1 MKAVRCTAK
10 SSYTAAK
17 LLAAAAISCAAL
29 GASAATYYWKPGAEQ
44 GLWTTIENWSTES
57 ATGAVAAELP
67 DSDDSLAGAGDYN
80 FDLNGGS
87 YTLSA
92 WIIPSDWNNHNL
104 TVTNGT
110 LTFNGDV
117 STHSGKINVDAK
129 GKLNLNGSFNP
140 GMYSSAGLMV
150 NANAGGVVS
159 VGGSVRLYNGS
170 FAVND
175 GGSMTFAPSYL
186 RFGAESHN
194 YALAFSNA
202 GTLTLPN
209 GFKFDRWDIATVET
223 GASYTLTQS
232 GGTLNLGG
240 PIANAPNSSDSKS
253 GPFSVNIL
261 GGTVHVTGDVTFN
274 VTTAYLDNSVE
285 FNVDE
290 GKTINLTPFT
300 FRAGS
305 SITKTGNGVIVLP
318 AIAPRATISA
328 GKLALSAATYD
339 LAAVTFG
346 SDAIIDLTAMGA
358 RVDSADASIESATFA
373 ATIPATAG
381 TDVLYSTNLT
391 ILQYAKADL
400 DASVPAGFDLV
411 ISGEALSV
419 EAETAGSFT
428 GNGDICDAEGWGGTI
443 PAAGSDVS
451 IDGADAIATYSGG
464 DMPAWNSIEVK
475 NGATLRIAS
484 NLTLPKIILNK
495 NAKLEIVNSAS
506 VTLGNVADLTGV
518 VAATPELVIPELVVE
533 AGATLNVPG
542 GMKFKN
548 LDLRH
553 FGTIAASSA
562 GRLYFGYADANETA
576 YFAMCSTN
584 ATISTINAGSY
595 GDGTPCF
602 VCPAAN
608 GLVRVYGTIELDG
621 LTLTRVKTGS
631 ASIYDAVM
639 VGVNN
644 PVGTPFAVLFNN
656 FAMSYRGYADF
667 GGAAIVTFRNSKL
680 TRPEWQAWSSKG
692 RWNVN
697 DSAKVIF
704 DNTEHYYEYPDGNSV
719 GWFSSVAGTE
729 AFVLTNS
736 TVMWSRPV
744 GNGNSKLTVYDS
756 YYDCAYDAYITN
768 QMHQGEYLFLPDLFD
783 GLGELNIPENSFCV
797 LRALDHVT
805 WDANDNAPERRCKVY
820 SELDISGAGDLIVTN
835 GVSGRYFEVI
845 MQSAKN
851 TCSGTLRV
859 DSPEGYDAKLYF
871 ADGANWAGT
880 VTAGNV
886 ALTNL
891 VSGASASTNTFNRLA
906 LAAGTTF
913 PIRVWKTGGVI
924 VAHDGLNVG
933 SYANNGGK
941 IVLVAM
947 AEELAPG
954 DSFILGTVGGDSRPA
969 VGGKWESRSENGIL
983 KVKYSSGLTV
993 ILR

>member
-1 MKAVRCTAK
+1 M
-10 SSYTAAK
+10 
-17 LLAAAAISCAAL
+17 
-29 GASAATYYWKPGAEQ
+29 
-44 GLWTTIENWSTES
+44 
-57 ATGAVAAELP
+57 
-67 DSDDSLAGAGDYN
+67 
-80 FDLNGGS
+80 
-87 YTLSA
+87 
-92 WIIPSDWNNHNL
+92 
-104 TVTNGT
+104 
-110 LTFNGDV
+110 
-117 STHSGKINVDAK
+117 
-129 GKLNLNGSFNP
+129 
-140 GMYSSAGLMV
+140 
-150 NANAGGVVS
+150 
-159 VGGSVRLYNGS
+159 
-170 FAVND
+170 
-175 GGSMTFAPSYL
+175 
-186 RFGAESHN
+186 
-194 YALAFSNA
+194 
-202 GTLTLPN
+202 
-209 GFKFDRWDIATVET
+209 
-223 GASYTLTQS
+223 
-232 GGTLNLGG
+232 NLGG
-240 PIANAPNSSDSKS
+240 IIALNNYNGTFNVDFA
-253 GPFSVNIL
+253 
-261 GGTVHVTGDVTFN
+261 GGTVNVTGNASFDVSSAQVSGPVTFN
-274 VTTAYLDNSVE
+274 VA
-285 FNVDE
+285 E
-290 GKTINLTPFT
+290 GKTLNTTSLVI
-300 FRAGS
+300 GS
-305 SITKTGNGVIVLP
+305 DGILTKTGPGYIAFPATAQAVTVSEGGV
-318 AIAPRATISA
+318 
-328 GKLALSAATYD
+328 ALDSGTYN
-339 LAAVTFG
+339 LSAVTFAANTAVRIATFG
-346 SDAIIDLTAMGA
+346 GTINQGGYPASLTENATFTADLSSASAGTTIFNSDDAALLGKIKTDLATSVPQGLEFVVSGTQLMLETATSDAD
-358 RVDSADASIESATFA
+358 TF
-373 ATIPATAG
+373 TVTGNITEG
-381 TDVLYSTNLT
+381 TGWGG
-391 ILQYAKADL
+391 
-400 DASVPAGFDLV
+400 SVPGEGANV
-411 ISGEALSV
+411 AISGEGVVGTLPSGA
-419 EAETAGSFT
+419 SF
-428 GNGDICDAEGWGGTI
+428 
-443 PAAGSDVS
+443 
-451 IDGADAIATYSGG
+451 
-464 DMPAWNSIEVK
+464 PAWSSIEVK
-475 NGATLRIAS
+475 NGATLRIEATA
-484 NLTLPKIILNK
+484 TLPPITLNK
-495 NAKLEIVNSAS
+495 HATLEIGNNTT
-506 VTLGNVADLTGV
+506 VTLANASDLSGV
-518 VAATPELVIPELVVE
+518 VNVLGDVITIPGLSIES
-533 AGATLNVPG
+533 GATLNVPG

-608 GLVRVYGTIELDG
+608 GLVQVYGTIELDG

-631 ASIYDAVM
+631 TSIYDAVM

-656 FAMSYRGYADF
+656 FTMSYRGYADF
-667 GGAAIVTFRNSKL
+667 GGAATVTFRNSKL
-680 TRPEWQAWSSKG
+680 TRPEWQAWSSQG

-783 GLGELNIPENSFCV
+783 GLGELNIPENSFCA
-797 LRALDHVT
+797 LRALNHVT

-820 SELDISGAGDLIVTN
+820 SELEISGAGDLIVTN

-845 MQSAKN
+845 MQSADN
-851 TCSGTLRV
+851 TCTGTLRV

-891 VSGASASTNTFNRLA
+891 VDSAAACTNTFRTLD

-933 SYANNGGK
+933 SYVNHGGK

-947 AEELAPG
+947 VEELAPG
-954 DSFILGTVGGDSRPA
+954 DSFILGTVGDDSKPA
-969 VGGKWESRSENGIL
+969 VGGKWESRAENGVL
-983 KVKYSSGLTV
+983 KVKYSSGLTI